1 MMESLGKTI
10 DQLTEPESKS
20 LLLRLLMQVAASERA
35 EISDTQL
42 RQKLVQ
48 LYRECRQFHSEAIKL
63 PANIRPIHIVCGHSA
78 AGSLK
83 IGLSS
88 FYRRYELPLKKKVLV
103 LAANL
108 AIGPLRDLDSQ
119 EGVSRRDNWAAR
131 FYERREAELPPSI
144 GKFIE
149 TIRSLAQN
157 EPILIWI
164 GDSATEQLFLRLTVF
179 LLRDHRNPVRVINAP
194 SLLGQLESTADYLVQ
209 YSHTGEIDSD
219 RLAYLFERYGD
230 IQPLEE
236 GQKNQLSEEWL
247 ALSADPKQLRIW
259 ENGKIRPV
267 DEDYFDPQILV
278 AARRLFRQ
286 AGPKKSIRCLRL
298 IGDVIA
304 ELRSQQQMIGDLFVE
319 SRIGQLASAGKLR
332 MKPQPRQI
340 RDSFLE
346 RPRS

>member
-1 MMESLGKTI
+1 MIESLGKTI

-20 LLLRLLMQVAASERA
+20 LLLRLFMRVAAGERA

-42 RQKLVQ
+42 RQELVQ
-48 LYRECRQFHSEAIKL
+48 LYRECSQFHSEAIKL
-63 PANIRPIHIVCGHSA
+63 PVNIRPIHIVCGHSA

-83 IGLSS
+83 IGLDSL
-88 FYRRYELPLKKKVLV
+88 YRRYELPLKKKVLV

-108 AIGPLRDLDSQ
+108 AIGPLLELDSQ
-119 EGVSRRDNWAAR
+119 EGVSRRDSWAVR
-131 FYERREAELPPSI
+131 FYERQEAELPASI

-149 TIRSLAQN
+149 AIHSLAQS
-157 EPILIWI
+157 EPILIWT

-179 LLRDHRNPVRVINAP
+179 LLRDHRNPLRVINTS
-194 SLLGQLESTADYLVQ
+194 SLLGQLESTTDYLVQ
-209 YSHTGEIDSD
+209 YSSTGEIDSD
-219 RLAYLFERYGD
+219 RLAYLFGRYGD
-230 IQPLEE
+230 VRPLGER
-236 GQKNQLSEEWL
+236 QKSQLCEEWL

-259 ENGKIRPV
+259 KNGKIRPV

-286 AGPKKSIRCLRL
+286 VGPKKSIRCLRL
-298 IGDVIA
+298 IGDVIG
-304 ELRSQQQMIGDLFVE
+304 ELRSQQQMIDDLYVE